1 MPDLVQF
8 FIRPIDVFFKN
19 FYSSVSQLFKMI
31 TSSSLLNRKLSSEQ
45 LLYRKRDLINV
56 TLASQGIVVGSRRDQ
71 GKQHQQQ
78 GHHGQQQRSGEVLVS
93 NDDSEELE
101 KADGSGSGLL
111 GFCYSCFG
119 KDTLRNSSS
128 EKKIPQFISFKNVLH
143 VETLGS
149 EENHEVTL
157 TFVTPNHEDYIKKAS
172 KLTIHNIKVQV
183 QNYDPQKHSHD
194 TVANY
199 ILNKAYHY
207 KVLQQPSVL
216 VLINPH
222 GGQGHAVKIYN
233 DDIKPILRAARCNIT
248 YQETNYSGHAT
259 DIARDL
265 NIDEYDVILC
275 CSGDGIPHEV
285 INGFYQRRDNG
296 VAAFN
301 KLIISQLP
309 CGSGNALTLS
319 TLGGSGEAQIATWL
333 MLKSKPSKL
342 DLMTVTQGTGDKQ
355 VTKLSFLRQCYGI
368 VADSDIGTEH
378 LRWLGAIRFELG
390 VMQKVFTFAKYPC
403 DLYVEAWTKDKSL
416 IAKHVELHLAN
427 SSNGNNNNELR
438 VVTKEDLQL
447 RQPSL
452 DEPVPSHWKT
462 VPQSITD
469 KLNVFY
475 VGNMPYVSAD
485 AQFFPAA
492 LPDDGH
498 MDMVITDTNA
508 SILNIVQIMLNV
520 EKGTH
525 VNDENVIHAKVKS
538 YRLVPKLPNPDHHYI
553 SVDGESFPV
562 EALQVEVLP
571 SIMTGL
577 LYDGKFTET
586 VLTE

>member
-1 MPDLVQF
+1 MPSLIQF
-8 FIRPIDVFFKN
+8 FIRPIDVFFKRL
-19 FYSSVSQLFKMI
+19 YSSISQLFDMI
-31 TSSSLLNRKLSSEQ
+31 ASSSSLNRKLSSEQ
-45 LLYRKRDLINV
+45 LLYRKKDLINV
-56 TLASQGIVVGSRRDQ
+56 TLASQGIVIGSLRSQ
-71 GKQHQQQ
+71 GIEQQN
-78 GHHGQQQRSGEVLVS
+78 GQVLES
-93 NDDSEELE
+93 NDDSEDLE
-101 KADGSGSGLL
+101 NADTSSGLMRL
-111 GFCYSCFG
+111 CNSCFG
-119 KDTLRNSSS
+119 GKSISSDT
-128 EKKIPQFISFKNVLH
+128 KIPQFISYKNILH
-143 VETLGS
+143 TEALGS
-149 EENHEVTL
+149 EENHEVKL
-157 TFVTPNHEDYIKKAS
+157 TFVTPDHDDYLKKAS
-172 KLTIHNIKVQV
+172 KLSIHTIKVQV
-183 QNYDPQKHSHD
+183 QNYDIQKHSSE
-194 TVANY
+194 TITSY
-199 ILNKAYHY
+199 IQNKAYHY

-222 GGQGHAVKIYN
+222 GGQGNALKIYN
-233 DDIKPILRAARCNIT
+233 GDIKPILQAARCKIT

-259 DIARDL
+259 DIARGL
-265 NIDEYDVILC
+265 NIDDYDVILC

-285 INGFYQRRDNG
+285 INGFYRRKDYG

-301 KLIISQLP
+301 KLIITQLP
-309 CGSGNALTLS
+309 CGSGNALSLS
-319 TLGGSGEAQIATWL
+319 TLGGSGATQIATWL

-342 DLMTVTQGTGDKQ
+342 DLMAVTQGTGDKQ
-355 VTKLSFLRQCYGI
+355 VTKLSFLSQCYGI

-378 LRWLGAIRFELG
+378 LRWLGAIRFEIG

-416 IAKHVELHLAN
+416 IAQHVESHLAN
-427 SSNGNNNNELR
+427 TNNGNNNSDLR
-438 VVTKEDLQL
+438 VVTQEDLKL

-462 VPQSITD
+462 VPQSITE

-508 SILNIVQIMLNV
+508 SILNIVSIMMNV

-538 YRLVPKLPNPDHHYI
+538 YRLVPRLKSTDNHYI